1 MTDNQPKS
9 PFPGMDPYME
19 SRWADI
25 HARLIVYASNQ
36 LNSQLPGDLSA
47 RIEETLTVE
56 EDDNESRLR
65 HIEIIDLAGRV
76 ITALCNCNR

>member
-25 HARLIVYASNQ
+25 HARLVVYASNQ

-56 EDDNESRLR
+56 EDD
-65 HIEIIDLAGRV
+65 
-76 ITALCNCNR
+76 T